1 MPAAR
6 DHCTGDP
13 HDLKAGVAAYRSA
26 SDIRKRA
33 PVEILHAA
41 AEWSEWALERRAWE
55 EAAESGLLGLAA
67 SNRAAVHELGP
78 GPAARFDVTPQ
89 LDQLVVAGLLGG
101 ASGTKDRRPA
111 LDALMKDAKRRRFDV
126 LVVWRLDRLG
136 RNLKHLVTLLED
148 VQAVGI
154 AFVSL
159 GEGIDCTT
167 AAGRLQLHVL
177 AALAEFERA
186 RIAERVRAGLARVR
200 ASGKRL
206 GRPATDVAIDRPS
219 ADGSLVRPRRGRR
232 PRRVALR
239 RASGQAV
246 PKTCRIDVLISSG
259 IRRFR
264 AEAPASRNHVFV
276 RQAARAEPR
285 QFRSS
290 PSLLASGEPV
300 GSAERQ
306 TTTNRSPAASPYGSE
321 KCGALGISGAH
332 DAERHI
338 PRFRS
343 GNNRGCVVGYVR
355 RRCLPIAG
363 KAGCERTVDGRPG
376 GQ

>member
-1 MPAAR
+1 MLAALGGRLLERYLVHRDEADLLRATELYREAQRRSPSGGDEYLAGIAACLRLGPIAPATPTTSR
-6 DHCTGDP
+6 REWPPID
-13 HDLKAGVAAYRSA
+13 SA

-154 AFVSL
+154 AFV
-159 GEGIDCTT
+159 
-167 AAGRLQLHVL
+167 
-177 AALAEFERA
+177 
-186 RIAERVRAGLARVR
+186 
-200 ASGKRL
+200 
-206 GRPATDVAIDRPS
+206 
-219 ADGSLVRPRRGRR
+219 
-232 PRRVALR
+232 
-239 RASGQAV
+239 
-246 PKTCRIDVLISSG
+246 
-259 IRRFR
+259 
-264 AEAPASRNHVFV
+264 
-276 RQAARAEPR
+276 
-285 QFRSS
+285 
-290 PSLLASGEPV
+290 
-300 GSAERQ
+300 
-306 TTTNRSPAASPYGSE
+306 
-321 KCGALGISGAH
+321 
-332 DAERHI
+332 
-338 PRFRS
+338 
-343 GNNRGCVVGYVR
+343 
-355 RRCLPIAG
+355 
-363 KAGCERTVDGRPG
+363 
-376 GQ
+376 